1 MHTIKQKYKK
11 DKTIKSL
18 NKKEVVQ
25 EKLKNNIIQT
35 KEGNVSESTNS
46 YGVNKIEETTK
57 NIYNKT

>member
-25 EKLKNNIIQT
+25 EKLKNNI
-35 KEGNVSESTNS
+35 K
-46 YGVNKIEETTK
+46 TK
-57 NIYNKT
+57 NK